1 MSPYRA
7 VSLDVGVHTEWYWP
21 VGAAS
26 FAVALAIGVT
36 AQRGGLLSPDAVAL
50 WAVVAALPWI
60 VDAVL
65 FVMKRT
71 GVPVWLFTIVVVVS
85 VVGLEVNPVE
95 LDWAPF
101 FLVLLTG
108 EMATRLSIGGSVAV
122 LLVSIATMLG
132 LEILGRYDGSFI
144 WVLALAFSWAGGFAM
159 QAQLLLLAKMREEQA
174 GLAERAAADERHRIA
189 REIHDVIAHSLAV
202 TMLHLTGARL
212 ALRRDPGEAEAAL
225 LEAERLGRESLAE
238 IRRTVG
244 LLAPEGTGT
253 AAPMP
258 SAAEIPDL
266 VREFESAGLDVRFEL
281 TGDPATLAPATGLA
295 LFRVVQESLSNV
307 VRHAPGSPTSISL
320 HIDPDVVRLCVRNR
334 LAQTVGAPSAD
345 GGTGVRG
352 MQERVSLLGGEL
364 SAGPDGT
371 GWCVD
376 VELPRQLET
385 A

>member
-1 MSPYRA
+1 MSPTRA
-7 VSLDVGVHTEWYWP
+7 WSLDAGVHTEWYWP
-21 VGAAS
+21 VGAAGA
-26 FAVALAIGVT
+26 AVALAIGVT

-60 VDAVL
+60 IDAVL

-71 GVPVWLFTIVVVVS
+71 GVPVWLFILVVVVS
-85 VVGLEVNPVE
+85 MVGLEVNPVE

-101 FLVLLTG
+101 FLVLLTA
-108 EMATRLSIGGSVAV
+108 EMAGRLSFGGGVAV

-132 LEILGRYDGSFI
+132 LEIAGRFDGAVI
-144 WVLALAFSWAGGFAM
+144 WVLGIGLGWAGGVGM
-159 QAQLLLLAKMREEQA
+159 QAQFRLLAKMREEQA
-174 GLAERAAADERHRIA
+174 GLAERAAADERQRIA

-212 ALRRDPGEAEAAL
+212 ALGRDPEEAEKAL

-258 SAAEIPDL
+258 TAADIPQL

-295 LFRVVQESLSNV
+295 LYRVAQESLSNV
-307 VRHAPGSPTSISL
+307 VRHAPGEPTSMSL
-320 HIDPDVVRLCVRNR
+320 IIGPDDVRLRVRNR
-334 LAQTVGAPSAD
+334 MATGAAPNLN
-345 GGTGVRG
+345 GGLGVRG
-352 MQERVSLLGGEL
+352 MQDRVTLLGGEL
-364 SAGPDGT
+364 RAGPDGT

-376 VELPRQLET
+376 VELPRELET

>member
-1 MSPYRA
+1 
-7 VSLDVGVHTEWYWP
+7 
-21 VGAAS
+21 
-26 FAVALAIGVT
+26 
-36 AQRGGLLSPDAVAL
+36 VAL

-60 VDAVL
+60 IDAVL

-71 GVPVWLFTIVVVVS
+71 GVPVWLFILVVVVS
-85 VVGLEVNPVE
+85 MVGLEVNPVE

-101 FLVLLTG
+101 FLVLLTA
-108 EMATRLSIGGSVAV
+108 EMAGRLSFGGGVAV

-132 LEILGRYDGSFI
+132 LEIAGRFDGAVI
-144 WVLALAFSWAGGFAM
+144 WVLGIGLGWAGGVGM
-159 QAQLLLLAKMREEQA
+159 QAQFRLLAKMREEQA
-174 GLAERAAADERHRIA
+174 GLAERAAADERQRIA

-212 ALRRDPGEAEAAL
+212 ALGRDPEEAEKAL

-258 SAAEIPDL
+258 TAADIPQL

-295 LFRVVQESLSNV
+295 LYRVAQESLSNV
-307 VRHAPGSPTSISL
+307 VRHAPGEPTSMSL
-320 HIDPDVVRLCVRNR
+320 IIGPDDVRLRVRNR
-334 LAQTVGAPSAD
+334 MATGAAPNLN
-345 GGTGVRG
+345 GGLGVRG
-352 MQERVSLLGGEL
+352 MQDRVTLLGGEL
-364 SAGPDGT
+364 RAGPDGT

-376 VELPRQLET
+376 VELPRELET